1 MESQKRIQ
9 LQVASLGCDPG
20 NLGDGAL
27 GSEAESGPFSLV
39 TTFSQPD
46 LECRVRHSFPS
57 GQGRVKFIH
66 VKSLTK
72 V

>member
-1 MESQKRIQ
+1 M
-9 LQVASLGCDPG
+9 QVASLGCDPG
-20 NLGDGAL
+20 NLGEGAL
-27 GSEAESGPFSLV
+27 RSEAESGLSLCLV
-39 TTFSQPD
+39 TTYSQPD
-46 LECRVRHSFPS
+46 LECPVRHSFPS